1 MKAKTVAASW
11 LIAFNVGALAQEPA
25 AETPAPAQPAE
36 MKPAETQPAEPKPA
50 ELTVEQIVNKANE
63 VAYYAGD
70 DGIAQVE
77 MTITGKDGVE
87 RTRKFTI
94 LRKDF
99 EGGDQKFY
107 VYFKEPADLYKQ
119 IYRVWKKVGDDQQ
132 DERELFIP
140 SLNKP
145 RPIAPGDKRTSFAG
159 SDFVYEDVSGRNLKE
174 DQHELI
180 ETTETHYIIKNTP
193 VKPDDVEFSYY
204 TIKIDK
210 TTFMPRLAEYYD
222 KQGKLYRT
230 VEGAKVETIK
240 TFPTVTESVVKDLKS
255 GSTTVNKFVSV
266 EYDVGLNERI
276 FEIGNDRFLNRP
288 PREATR

>member
-119 IYRVWKKVGDDQQ
+119 IYRVWKK
-132 DERELFIP
+132 
-140 SLNKP
+140 
-145 RPIAPGDKRTSFAG
+145 
-159 SDFVYEDVSGRNLKE
+159 SGR
-174 DQHELI
+174 
-180 ETTETHYIIKNTP
+180 
-193 VKPDDVEFSYY
+193 
-204 TIKIDK
+204 
-210 TTFMPRLAEYYD
+210 
-222 KQGKLYRT
+222 
-230 VEGAKVETIK
+230 
-240 TFPTVTESVVKDLKS
+240 
-255 GSTTVNKFVSV
+255 
-266 EYDVGLNERI
+266 
-276 FEIGNDRFLNRP
+276 
-288 PREATR
+288 